1 MNLGIVVPSFNRY
14 PKTKRFLR
22 CLEAQTDND
31 DAIIKPDFL
40 QKMKEIYER
49 NHCRILGAR
58 IDYANEPVKIWTL
71 GGSCNWEGKHLYQPA
86 YRNTWEHELPEEVR
100 DKEIINTS
108 LVCGD
113 GTLIDVRIYEEVGF
127 YQEKL
132 CPHNHADFE
141 FIIRVIQH
149 GIKVFVAPQIV
160 LYNDI
165 CNGNNSGILER
176 KSKTIFEKILMEI
189 QTFYFTFFHKKSE
202 DHLLSVAYIIFR
214 YSPCGKRIKTLFL
227 YLFDKILV
235 LFITRYVSFTSKII
249 FRSGSAKSRIAVNE

>member
-86 YRNTWEHELPEEVR
+86 DFTRREYSRYKAELTYMRIRWEKFMER
-100 DKEIINTS
+100 DPYYNKN
-108 LVCGD
+108 
-113 GTLIDVRIYEEVGF
+113 RI
-127 YQEKL
+127 
-132 CPHNHADFE
+132 HH
-141 FIIRVIQH
+141 
-149 GIKVFVAPQIV
+149 
-160 LYNDI
+160 
-165 CNGNNSGILER
+165 
-176 KSKTIFEKILMEI
+176 SK
-189 QTFYFTFFHKKSE
+189 
-202 DHLLSVAYIIFR
+202 
-214 YSPCGKRIKTLFL
+214 
-227 YLFDKILV
+227 
-235 LFITRYVSFTSKII
+235 
-249 FRSGSAKSRIAVNE
+249 